1 MFVDSHGEKE
11 VQPAICH
18 ALNEISITRG
28 NAEFMCRFD
37 VYINDTLLTIVQG
50 DGVLISTPTGSTAY
64 NLSCG
69 GSIIHPGADA
79 IALTPI
85 CPHSLSFRPII
96 LPKSAKISIV
106 LPEEAR
112 TGAWVTFDGQMRFK
126 MERSEKLV
134 ISQSQL
140 CVPFIKWKDTNM
152 DDDWV
157 MKLRSTLKWNKT
169 IIQKPIN
176 TRQRKAKL

>member
-1 MFVDSHGEKE
+1 MFIDSEGGKT
-11 VQPAICH
+11 VSPPICH
-18 ALNEISITRG
+18 ALNEITLTRG

-37 VYINDTLLTIVQG
+37 IYINDTPLTIVQG

-69 GSIIHPGADA
+69 GSIIHPTSDV

-96 LPKSAKISIV
+96 LPKTAKITIV

-112 TGAWVTFDGQMRFK
+112 TGAWVTFDGQMRFR
-126 MERSEKLV
+126 MEKNEKLV
-134 ISQSQL
+134 IRDS
-140 CVPFIKWKDTNM
+140 
-152 DDDWV
+152 
-157 MKLRSTLKWNKT
+157 
-169 IIQKPIN
+169 
-176 TRQRKAKL
+176 A

>member
-1 MFVDSHGEKE
+1 MFVDSEGGKS
-11 VQPAICH
+11 VQPAVCH

-69 GSIIHPGADA
+69 GSIIHPTSDVV
-79 IALTPI
+79 ALTPI

-96 LPKSAKISIV
+96 LPKTAKITIV

-112 TGAWVTFDGQMRFK
+112 TGAWVTFDVRMRFR
-126 MERSEKLV
+126 MERNEKIT
-134 ISQSQL
+134 ISDSAY
-140 CVPFIKWKDTNM
+140 CVPFVHWDRTNEDT
-152 DDDWV
+152 DWV
-157 MKLRSTLKWNKT
+157 KKMRKNLQWNNGNNQ
-169 IIQKPIN
+169 II
-176 TRQRKAKL
+176 